1 MFYGEGQ
8 LGNQLSPFENGT
20 SRTLLSSADFPGLSY
35 PIEPFL
41 AHAASQSNA
50 PRASQRDR
58 KDMYTMQYG
67 LLIQQSFARSFVA
80 EVGYL
85 GNQGRQIFLS
95 SSVNVYD
102 PALGRRPLPQYN
114 VLGFRGNGGVSS
126 FDSLIATL
134 RRSMS
139 QGWLLSAN
147 YLWSHS
153 IDDGSTGGD
162 DKTQPQN
169 VKCRHCER
177 SSSRFDV
184 RHTITINSV
193 YLLPMGPGRKYL
205 RSGGVVGA
213 LVGGWELSNII
224 SARTG
229 QPVIVTVSRRAAD
242 LPDQNA
248 TSTQRPDVVPGV
260 SLTPPGGSTP
270 WQWINPAAFKVP
282 GPGQWGN
289 AGRDILRGPGQFQI
303 DAGLTKRTQI
313 FEAVNMEIRVEAFNV
328 LNKPQYAAPQSNLS
342 SPGNFGRITSVMNTG
357 ATGSGTPR
365 QFQLAV
371 RMNF

>member
-1 MFYGEGQ
+1 
-8 LGNQLSPFENGT
+8 
-20 SRTLLSSADFPGLSY
+20 
-35 PIEPFL
+35 
-41 AHAASQSNA
+41 
-50 PRASQRDR
+50 
-58 KDMYTMQYG
+58 
-67 LLIQQSFARSFVA
+67 
-80 EVGYL
+80 
-85 GNQGRQIFLS
+85 
-95 SSVNVYD
+95 
-102 PALGRRPLPQYN
+102 
-114 VLGFRGNGGVSS
+114 
-126 FDSLIATL
+126 
-134 RRSMS
+134 MS

-342 SPGNFGRITSVMNTG
+342 SPGNFGRIHQRDEYRCYRQWHSPSVPV
-357 ATGSGTPR
+357 GSADEFLEAGKR
-365 QFQLAV
+365 HVNSQ
-371 RMNF
+371 